1 MSHIR
6 SQLQEC
12 VRYSI
17 VRNPSVKSL
26 GRQPIGILHGIHRS
40 HCRRGR

>member
-12 VRYSI
+12 VRYSG
-17 VRNPSVKSL
+17 VRNPSIKNL
-26 GRQPIGILHGIHRS
+26 GRQAIGILHGIHRY
-40 HCRRGR
+40 HCHRGR